1 MIALLLS
8 ITKSVLSS
16 KASTNSFKEKY
27 AISSIELSEIK
38 FEAANRNEKKRKVV
52 KVIIDRFI
60 I

>member
-16 KASTNSFKEKY
+16 RAPTNSFKEKY
-27 AISSIELSEIK
+27 DISSIRLSEIE